1 MVLGQA
7 TPFVGDYGI
16 STNPESFAVDNY
28 RAYFTDRQR
37 GAVVRL
43 SRDGITP
50 ISEHGMRTWFRD
62 NFGKVYVDQ
71 AIGNFDKDKNTY
83 NLTIKTTTD
92 RGGDKQNNVDYTL
105 AFKESVRGWQSFHS
119 FTPEYGISSNNKYF
133 TFKDGFPW
141 QHHVNNVANNYYGTQ
156 YYSDVTAIFNDQ
168 PGMVKS
174 FNTVNYEG
182 TQTKVTQNLEDG
194 NYHNLT
200 AVDGW
205 YLDTFITD
213 LQTGKVTEFINKE
226 GKWFNYLKGETT
238 SLSNLDGLEFSVQGI
253 GNPSSVV
260 HDGDASGSG
269 GSYKLYVEDS
279 SSGTDGTGWDDGNT
293 YT

>member
-1 MVLGQA
+1 
-7 TPFVGDYGI
+7 
-16 STNPESFAVDNY
+16 
-28 RAYFTDRQR
+28 
-37 GAVVRL
+37 
-43 SRDGITP
+43 
-50 ISEHGMRTWFRD
+50 
-62 NFGKVYVDQ
+62 
-71 AIGNFDKDKNTY
+71 
-83 NLTIKTTTD
+83 
-92 RGGDKQNNVDYTL
+92 
-105 AFKESVRGWQSFHS
+105 
-119 FTPEYGISSNNKYF
+119 
-133 TFKDGFPW
+133 
-141 QHHVNNVANNYYGTQ
+141 
-156 YYSDVTAIFNDQ
+156 
-168 PGMVKS
+168 MVKS